1 MKFKLCRS
9 VCMNAKSLQSC
20 SRWTLFCN
28 PMDSSPTPLSTGFS
42 R

>member
-20 SRWTLFCN
+20 LTLCN
-28 PMDSSPTPLSTGFS
+28 PMDSSPTPLSMAFS
-42 R
+42 K